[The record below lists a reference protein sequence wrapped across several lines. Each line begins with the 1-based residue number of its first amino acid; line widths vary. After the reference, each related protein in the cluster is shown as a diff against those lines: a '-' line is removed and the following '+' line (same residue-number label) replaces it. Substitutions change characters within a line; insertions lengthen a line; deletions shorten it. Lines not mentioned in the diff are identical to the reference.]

1 MSKAAAPEIT
11 IVIPVFNERD
21 SLAPLLAELATARR
35 AIPPSEVV
43 FVDDGS
49 SDGSTKVLE
58 DAHQK
63 DPTIRVVRFTR
74 NFGQT
79 AALAAGFDYAHGRVI
94 VTMDADLQNDPAD
107 IPKLLAKLNEGFDV
121 VSGWRVD
128 RKDKMWTRRLPSVV
142 ANKMISRLSRVK
154 LHDYGCTLKAYRRD
168 VVEGLELYGDAH
180 RFLPALASR
189 VGDRVTEIPVTHRPR
204 VHGESKYGLSRVGKV
219 FLDMLALPFMLR
231 FFNRPIR
238 FFGTAGMLMGLAGS
252 GLLVWM
258 GVERFGLGRPIGGR
272 PALLI
277 GMLLVLAG
285 VQLVTL
291 GLLGEAMTRAYYGG
305 RGRHPYT
312 VRRALVS
319 CTPGNHTCTTPPS
332 PSEITLP

>member
-1 MSKAAAPEIT
+1 MSEPAAPEIT
-11 IVIPVFNERD
+11 IVIPVYNERD
-21 SLAPLLAELATARR
+21 SLGSLLEQLRAARR
-35 AIPPSEVV
+35 AIPPSEIV

-49 SDGSTKVLE
+49 RDGSAHVLE
-58 DAHQK
+58 AAHQA
-63 DPTIRVVRFTR
+63 DPSIRVVRFTR

-79 AALAAGFDYAHGRVI
+79 AALAAGFDYARGSVI

-107 IPKLLAKLNEGFDV
+107 IATMLAKLDEGYDV

-128 RKDKMWTRRLPSVV
+128 RKDTLWTRRLPSIV
-142 ANKMISRLSRVK
+142 ANRMISRLSRVR

-189 VGDRVTEIPVTHRPR
+189 VGDRVAEVPVTHRPR
-204 VHGESKYGLSRVGKV
+204 IHGESKYGLGRVGKV

-258 GVERFGLGRPIGGR
+258 GVERFGLGHPIGGR

-291 GLLGEAMTRAYYGG
+291 GLLGEAMTRAYYAG

-319 CTPGNHTCTTPPS
+319 CTPGRHTCSAPAPPS
-332 PSEITLP
+332 QIKLP